1 MKKFLVITIIFI
13 TNIVFA
19 DVGMIVNK
27 LKPYFPEIKA
37 ENISTSVLDGYYEV
51 VLTNPWIDVMYISMD
66 GKYVIQGAVTDLELM
81 TNISTNRINS
91 IKREILESISDND
104 KIIFKAENEQYVVHI
119 FTDVDCPYCA
129 KLHAD
134 MQELNAL
141 GITVKYLASPLEQL
155 HPNAQSAMEKIWC
168 AEDRALAIHNYKTS
182 RGRDLPDSPECV
194 NPVAEQL
201 AISKQLGVNGTPSIF
216 FENGTN
222 LPGYLPPND
231 VLNRIL
237 ETIAQ

>member
-1 MKKFLVITIIFI
+1 MKKFLAITLILL
-13 TNIVFA
+13 TNYTLA
-19 DVGMIVNK
+19 DISVVENK
-27 LKPYFPEIKA
+27 LKPFFPEIKA
-37 ENISTSVLDGYYEV
+37 ENISPSQLDGYYEV
-51 VLTNPWIDVMYISMD
+51 ILTDPFIDVMYISTD

-91 IKREILESISDND
+91 IKLNILESISDSD
-104 KIIFKAENEQYVVHI
+104 KIVFKAKEEKYVINV

-129 KLHAD
+129 KLHANMRQMND
-134 MQELNAL
+134 L

-168 AEDRALAIHNYKTS
+168 AEDRELAMHNYKS
-182 RGRDLPDSPECV
+182 KRYLPDSPDCI
-194 NPVAEQL
+194 NPVSDQL

-231 VLNRIL
+231 ILNRIL
-237 ETIAQ
+237 QTVAQ

>member
-1 MKKFLVITIIFI
+1 MKKFLAITLILL
-13 TNIVFA
+13 TNYALA
-19 DVGMIVNK
+19 DVSVVVNK
-27 LKPYFPEIKA
+27 LKPFFPEIKA
-37 ENISTSVLDGYYEV
+37 ENISPSQLDGYYEV
-51 VLTNPWIDVMYISMD
+51 ILTDPFIDVMYISTD
-66 GKYVIQGAVTDLELM
+66 AKFVIQGAVTDLELM

-91 IKREILESISDND
+91 IKLNILESISDSD
-104 KIIFKAENEQYVVHI
+104 KIVFKAKEEKYVINV

-129 KLHAD
+129 KLHANMRQMND
-134 MQELNAL
+134 L

-168 AEDRALAIHNYKTS
+168 AEDRELAMHNYKS
-182 RGRDLPDSPECV
+182 KRYLPDSPDCI
-194 NPVAEQL
+194 NPVSEQL

-231 VLNRIL
+231 ILNRIL
-237 ETIAQ
+237 QTVAQ

>member
-1 MKKFLVITIIFI
+1 MKKFLTITLILL
-13 TNIVFA
+13 TNYALA
-19 DVGMIVNK
+19 DVSVVVNK
-27 LKPYFPEIKA
+27 LKPFFPEIKA
-37 ENISTSVLDGYYEV
+37 ENISPSQLDGYYEV
-51 VLTNPWIDVMYISMD
+51 ILTDPFIDVMYISTD

-91 IKREILESISDND
+91 IKLNILESISDSD
-104 KIIFKAENEQYVVHI
+104 KIVLKAKEEKYVINV

-129 KLHAD
+129 KLHANMRQMND
-134 MQELNAL
+134 L

-168 AEDRALAIHNYKTS
+168 AEDRELAMHNYKS
-182 RGRDLPDSPECV
+182 KRYLPDSPDCI
-194 NPVAEQL
+194 NPVSDQL

-231 VLNRIL
+231 ILNRIL
-237 ETIAQ
+237 QTLAQ

>member
-1 MKKFLVITIIFI
+1 MKKFLAITIIFI

-91 IKREILESISDND
+91 IKREILDGISDND

>member
-1 MKKFLVITIIFI
+1 MKKFLIITLILL
-13 TNIVFA
+13 TNYALA
-19 DVGMIVNK
+19 DVSVVVNK
-27 LKPYFPEIKA
+27 LKPFFPEIKA
-37 ENISTSVLDGYYEV
+37 ENISPSQLDGYYEV
-51 VLTNPWIDVMYISMD
+51 ILTDPFIDVMYISID
-66 GKYVIQGAVTDLELM
+66 GKYVIQGAVTDLNLM

-91 IKREILESISDND
+91 IKLNILESISDSD
-104 KIIFKAENEQYVVHI
+104 KIVFKAKEEKYVINV

-129 KLHAD
+129 KLHANMRQMND
-134 MQELNAL
+134 L

-168 AEDRALAIHNYKTS
+168 AEDRELAMHNYKS
-182 RGRDLPDSPECV
+182 KRYLPDSPDCI

-231 VLNRIL
+231 LLNRIL
-237 ETIAQ
+237 QTIAQ

>member
-1 MKKFLVITIIFI
+1 MKKFLAITLILL
-13 TNIVFA
+13 TNYALA
-19 DVGMIVNK
+19 DVSVVVNK
-27 LKPYFPEIKA
+27 LKPFFPEIKA
-37 ENISTSVLDGYYEV
+37 ENISPSQLDGYYEV
-51 VLTNPWIDVMYISMD
+51 ILTDPFIDVMYISTD

-91 IKREILESISDND
+91 IKLNILESINDSD
-104 KIIFKAENEQYVVHI
+104 KIVFKAKEEKYVINV

-129 KLHAD
+129 KLHANMRQMND
-134 MQELNAL
+134 L

-168 AEDRALAIHNYKTS
+168 AEDRELAMHNYKS
-182 RGRDLPDSPECV
+182 KRYLPDSPDCI
-194 NPVAEQL
+194 NPVSEQL

-231 VLNRIL
+231 ILNRIL
-237 ETIAQ
+237 QTVAQ

>member
-1 MKKFLVITIIFI
+1 MKKFLAITLILL
-13 TNIVFA
+13 TNYALA
-19 DVGMIVNK
+19 DVSVVVNK
-27 LKPYFPEIKA
+27 LKPFFPEIKA
-37 ENISTSVLDGYYEV
+37 ENISPSQLDGYYEV
-51 VLTNPWIDVMYISMD
+51 ILTDPFIDVMYISID

-91 IKREILESISDND
+91 IKLNILESISDSD
-104 KIIFKAENEQYVVHI
+104 KIVFKAKEEKYVINV

-129 KLHAD
+129 KLHANMRQMND
-134 MQELNAL
+134 L

-168 AEDRALAIHNYKTS
+168 AEDRELAMHNYKS
-182 RGRDLPDSPECV
+182 KRYLPDSPDCI
-194 NPVAEQL
+194 NPVSEQL

-231 VLNRIL
+231 ILNRIL
-237 ETIAQ
+237 QTVAQ

>member
-1 MKKFLVITIIFI
+1 MKKFLAITLILL
-13 TNIVFA
+13 TNYALA
-19 DVGMIVNK
+19 DVSVVVNK
-27 LKPYFPEIKA
+27 LKPFFPEIKA
-37 ENISTSVLDGYYEV
+37 ENISPSQLDGYYEV
-51 VLTNPWIDVMYISMD
+51 ILTDPFIDVMYISTD

-81 TNISTNRINS
+81 KNISTNRINS
-91 IKREILESISDND
+91 IKLNILESISDSD
-104 KIIFKAENEQYVVHI
+104 KIVFKAKEEKYVINV

-129 KLHAD
+129 KLHANMRQMND
-134 MQELNAL
+134 L

-168 AEDRALAIHNYKTS
+168 AEDRELAMHNYKS
-182 RGRDLPDSPECV
+182 KRYLPDSPDCI
-194 NPVAEQL
+194 NPVSDQL

-231 VLNRIL
+231 ILNRIL
-237 ETIAQ
+237 QTVAQ

>member
-1 MKKFLVITIIFI
+1 MKKFLAITLILL
-13 TNIVFA
+13 TNYALA
-19 DVGMIVNK
+19 DVSVVVNK
-27 LKPYFPEIKA
+27 LKPFFPEIKA
-37 ENISTSVLDGYYEV
+37 ENISPSQLDGYYEV
-51 VLTNPWIDVMYISMD
+51 ILTDPFIDVMYISID

-91 IKREILESISDND
+91 IKLNILESINDSD
-104 KIIFKAENEQYVVHI
+104 KIVFKAKEEKYVINV

-129 KLHAD
+129 KLHANMRQMND
-134 MQELNAL
+134 L

-168 AEDRALAIHNYKTS
+168 AEDRELAMHNYKS
-182 RGRDLPDSPECV
+182 KRYLPDSPDCI
-194 NPVAEQL
+194 NPVSEQL

-231 VLNRIL
+231 ILNRIL
-237 ETIAQ
+237 QTVAQ

>member
-1 MKKFLVITIIFI
+1 MKKFLAITLILL
-13 TNIVFA
+13 TNYALA
-19 DVGMIVNK
+19 DVSVVVNK
-27 LKPYFPEIKA
+27 LKPFFPEIKA
-37 ENISTSVLDGYYEV
+37 VNISPSQLDGYYEV
-51 VLTNPWIDVMYISMD
+51 ILTDPFIDVMYISTD

-91 IKREILESISDND
+91 IKLNILESISDSD
-104 KIIFKAENEQYVVHI
+104 KIVFKAKEEKYVINV

-129 KLHAD
+129 KLHANMRQMND
-134 MQELNAL
+134 L

-168 AEDRALAIHNYKTS
+168 AEDRELAMHNYKS
-182 RGRDLPDSPECV
+182 KRYLPDSPDCI
-194 NPVAEQL
+194 NPVSEQL

-231 VLNRIL
+231 ILNRIL
-237 ETIAQ
+237 QTVAQ

>member
-1 MKKFLVITIIFI
+1 MKKFLTITLILL
-13 TNIVFA
+13 TNYALA
-19 DVGMIVNK
+19 DVSVVVNK
-27 LKPYFPEIKA
+27 LKPFFPEIKA
-37 ENISTSVLDGYYEV
+37 ENISPSQLDGYYEV
-51 VLTNPWIDVMYISMD
+51 ILTDPFIDVMYISTD

-91 IKREILESISDND
+91 IKLNILESISDSD
-104 KIIFKAENEQYVVHI
+104 KIVFKAKEEKYVINV

-129 KLHAD
+129 KLHANMRQMND
-134 MQELNAL
+134 L

-168 AEDRALAIHNYKTS
+168 AEDRELAMHNYKS
-182 RGRDLPDSPECV
+182 KRYLPDSPDCI
-194 NPVAEQL
+194 NPVSDQL

-231 VLNRIL
+231 ILNRIL
-237 ETIAQ
+237 QTVAQ

>member
-1 MKKFLVITIIFI
+1 MKKFLAITLILL
-13 TNIVFA
+13 TNYTLA
-19 DVGMIVNK
+19 DISVVENK
-27 LKPYFPEIKA
+27 LKPFFPEIKA
-37 ENISTSVLDGYYEV
+37 ENISPSQLDGYYEV
-51 VLTNPWIDVMYISMD
+51 ILTDPFIDVMYISTD

-91 IKREILESISDND
+91 IKLNILESISDSD
-104 KIIFKAENEQYVVHI
+104 KIVFKAKEEKYVINV

-129 KLHAD
+129 KLHANMRQMND
-134 MQELNAL
+134 L

-168 AEDRALAIHNYKTS
+168 AEDRELAMHNYKS
-182 RGRDLPDSPECV
+182 KRYLPDSPDCI
-194 NPVAEQL
+194 NPVSKQL

-231 VLNRIL
+231 ILNRIL
-237 ETIAQ
+237 QTVAQ

>member
-1 MKKFLVITIIFI
+1 MKKFLAITLILL
-13 TNIVFA
+13 TNYALA
-19 DVGMIVNK
+19 DVSVVVNK
-27 LKPYFPEIKA
+27 LKPFFPEIKA
-37 ENISTSVLDGYYEV
+37 ENISPSQLDGYYEV
-51 VLTNPWIDVMYISMD
+51 ILTDPFIDVMYISTD

-91 IKREILESISDND
+91 IKLNILESISDSD
-104 KIIFKAENEQYVVHI
+104 KIVFKAKEEKYVINV

-129 KLHAD
+129 KLHANMSQMND
-134 MQELNAL
+134 L

-168 AEDRALAIHNYKTS
+168 AEDRELAMHNYKS
-182 RGRDLPDSPECV
+182 KRYLPDSPDCI
-194 NPVAEQL
+194 NPVSEQL

-231 VLNRIL
+231 ILNRIL
-237 ETIAQ
+237 QTVAQ

>member
-1 MKKFLVITIIFI
+1 MKKFLAIAIIFI

-27 LKPYFPEIKA
+27 LKPYFPEIKT
-37 ENISTSVLDGYYEV
+37 ENISTSELDGYYEV

-91 IKREILESISDND
+91 IKRAILESISDED

-134 MQELNAL
+134 MKELNAL

>member
-1 MKKFLVITIIFI
+1 MKKFLAITIILL
-13 TNIVFA
+13 TNYALA
-19 DVGMIVNK
+19 DVSVVVNK
-27 LKPYFPEIKA
+27 LKPFFPEIKA
-37 ENISTSVLDGYYEV
+37 VNISPSQLDGYYEV
-51 VLTNPWIDVMYISMD
+51 ILTDPFIDVMYISTD

-91 IKREILESISDND
+91 IKLNILESISDSD
-104 KIIFKAENEQYVVHI
+104 KIVFKAKEEKYVINV

-129 KLHAD
+129 KLHANMRQMND
-134 MQELNAL
+134 L

-168 AEDRALAIHNYKTS
+168 AEDRELAMHNYKS
-182 RGRDLPDSPECV
+182 KRYLPDSPDCI
-194 NPVAEQL
+194 NPVSEQL

-231 VLNRIL
+231 ILNRIL
-237 ETIAQ
+237 QTVAQ

>member
-1 MKKFLVITIIFI
+1 MKKFLAITLILLTNYTLADISVIE
-13 TNIVFA
+13 
-19 DVGMIVNK
+19 NK
-27 LKPYFPEIKA
+27 LKPFFPEIKA
-37 ENISTSVLDGYYEV
+37 ENISPSQLDGYYEV
-51 VLTNPWIDVMYISMD
+51 ILTDPFIDVMYISTD

-91 IKREILESISDND
+91 IKLNILESINDSD
-104 KIIFKAENEQYVVHI
+104 KIVFKAKEEKYVINV

-129 KLHAD
+129 KLHANMRQMND
-134 MQELNAL
+134 L

-168 AEDRALAIHNYKTS
+168 AEDRELAMHNYKS
-182 RGRDLPDSPECV
+182 KRYLPDSPDCI
-194 NPVAEQL
+194 NPVSDQL

-231 VLNRIL
+231 ILNRIL
-237 ETIAQ
+237 QTVAQ

>member
-1 MKKFLVITIIFI
+1 MKKFLAITIILL
-13 TNIVFA
+13 TNYALA
-19 DVGMIVNK
+19 DVSVVVNK
-27 LKPYFPEIKA
+27 LKPFFPEIKA
-37 ENISTSVLDGYYEV
+37 ENISPSQLDGYYEV
-51 VLTNPWIDVMYISMD
+51 ILTDPFIDVMYISID

-91 IKREILESISDND
+91 IKLNILESISDSD
-104 KIIFKAENEQYVVHI
+104 KIVFKAKEEKYVINV

-129 KLHAD
+129 KLHANMRQMND
-134 MQELNAL
+134 L

-168 AEDRALAIHNYKTS
+168 AEDRELAMHNYKS
-182 RGRDLPDSPECV
+182 KRYLPDSPDCI
-194 NPVAEQL
+194 NPVSEQL

-231 VLNRIL
+231 ILNRIL
-237 ETIAQ
+237 QTVAQ

>member
-1 MKKFLVITIIFI
+1 MKKFLAITIIFI

-91 IKREILESISDND
+91 IKREILDGISDND

-194 NPVAEQL
+194 NPVAKQL

>member
-1 MKKFLVITIIFI
+1 MKKFLAITIIFI

-27 LKPYFPEIKA
+27 LKPYFPEIKT
-37 ENISTSVLDGYYEV
+37 ENISTSELDGYYEI

-91 IKREILESISDND
+91 IKRAILESISDED

-168 AEDRALAIHNYKTS
+168 SEDRALAIHNYKTS

>member
-1 MKKFLVITIIFI
+1 MKKFLAITLVLIS
-13 TNIVFA
+13 NYALA
-19 DVGMIVNK
+19 DVSIVVNK
-27 LKPYFPEIKA
+27 LKPFFPEIQA
-37 ENISTSVLDGYYEV
+37 EKISPSQLDGYYEV
-51 VLTNPWIDVMYISMD
+51 ILTDPFIDVIYISTD

-81 TNISTNRINS
+81 TNISTSRIS
-91 IKREILESISDND
+91 EIKLDILKSISDND
-104 KIIFKAENEQYVVHI
+104 KIIFPAKEEKYVINV

-129 KLHAD
+129 KLHAN
-134 MQELNAL
+134 MKQMNNL

-168 AEDRALAIHNYKTS
+168 AEDKAIAIHNYKS
-182 RGRDLPDSPECV
+182 KRQLPDSPECI

-231 VLNRIL
+231 LLNRIL
-237 ETIAQ
+237 QTIAQ

>member
-1 MKKFLVITIIFI
+1 MKKFLAITIIFI

-27 LKPYFPEIKA
+27 LKPYFPEIKT
-37 ENISTSVLDGYYEV
+37 ENISTSELDGYYEV

-91 IKREILESISDND
+91 IKRAILESISDED

-134 MQELNAL
+134 MKELNAL

-155 HPNAQSAMEKIWC
+155 HPNAQSSMEKIWC

>member
-1 MKKFLVITIIFI
+1 MKKFLAITLILL
-13 TNIVFA
+13 TNYALA
-19 DVGMIVNK
+19 DVSVVVNK
-27 LKPYFPEIKA
+27 LKPFFPEIKA
-37 ENISTSVLDGYYEV
+37 ENISPSQLDGYYEV
-51 VLTNPWIDVMYISMD
+51 ILTDPFIDVMYIPTD

-91 IKREILESISDND
+91 IKLNILESISDSD
-104 KIIFKAENEQYVVHI
+104 KIVFKAKEEKYVINV

-129 KLHAD
+129 KLHANMRQMND
-134 MQELNAL
+134 L

-168 AEDRALAIHNYKTS
+168 AEDRELAMHNYKS
-182 RGRDLPDSPECV
+182 KRYLPDSPDCI
-194 NPVAEQL
+194 NPVSDQL

-231 VLNRIL
+231 ILNRIL
-237 ETIAQ
+237 QTVAQ

>member
-1 MKKFLVITIIFI
+1 MKKFLAITIIFI

-27 LKPYFPEIKA
+27 LKPYFPEIKT
-37 ENISTSVLDGYYEV
+37 ENISTSELDGYYEV

-91 IKREILESISDND
+91 IKRAILESISDED

-134 MQELNAL
+134 MKELNAL

>member
-1 MKKFLVITIIFI
+1 MKKFLAITLILL
-13 TNIVFA
+13 TNYTLA
-19 DVGMIVNK
+19 DISVVENK
-27 LKPYFPEIKA
+27 LKPFFPEIKA
-37 ENISTSVLDGYYEV
+37 ENISPSQLDGYYEV
-51 VLTNPWIDVMYISMD
+51 ILTDPFIDVMYISTD

-91 IKREILESISDND
+91 IKLNILESISDSD
-104 KIIFKAENEQYVVHI
+104 KIVFKAKEEKYVINV

-129 KLHAD
+129 KLHANMRQMND
-134 MQELNAL
+134 L

-168 AEDRALAIHNYKTS
+168 AEDRELAMHNYKS
-182 RGRDLPDSPECV
+182 KRYLPDSPDCI
-194 NPVAEQL
+194 NPVSEQL

-231 VLNRIL
+231 ILNRIL
-237 ETIAQ
+237 QTVAQ

>member
-1 MKKFLVITIIFI
+1 MKKFLAITLVLIS
-13 TNIVFA
+13 NYALA
-19 DVGMIVNK
+19 DVSIVVNK
-27 LKPYFPEIKA
+27 LKPFFPEIQA
-37 ENISTSVLDGYYEV
+37 ENISPSQLDGYYEV
-51 VLTNPWIDVMYISMD
+51 ILTDPFIDVIYISTD

-81 TNISTNRINS
+81 TNISSNRIS
-91 IKREILESISDND
+91 EIKLDILESISDND
-104 KIIFKAENEQYVVHI
+104 KIIFRAKEEKYVINV

-129 KLHAD
+129 KLHANMKQMND
-134 MQELNAL
+134 L

-168 AEDRALAIHNYKTS
+168 AEDKAIAIHNYKS
-182 RGRDLPDSPECV
+182 KRQLPDSQECI

-231 VLNRIL
+231 LLNRIL
-237 ETIAQ
+237 QTIAQ

>member
-1 MKKFLVITIIFI
+1 MKKFLAITLILL
-13 TNIVFA
+13 TNHALA
-19 DVGMIVNK
+19 DVSVVVNK
-27 LKPYFPEIKA
+27 LKPFFPEIKA
-37 ENISTSVLDGYYEV
+37 ENISPSQLDGYYEV
-51 VLTNPWIDVMYISMD
+51 ILIDPFIDVMYISTD

-91 IKREILESISDND
+91 IKLNILESISDSD
-104 KIIFKAENEQYVVHI
+104 KIVFKAKEEKYVINV

-129 KLHAD
+129 KLHANMRQMND
-134 MQELNAL
+134 L

-168 AEDRALAIHNYKTS
+168 AEDRELAMHNYKS
-182 RGRDLPDSPECV
+182 KRYLPDSPDCI
-194 NPVAEQL
+194 NPVSDQL

-231 VLNRIL
+231 ILNRIL
-237 ETIAQ
+237 QTVAQ

>member
-1 MKKFLVITIIFI
+1 MKKFLAITLILL
-13 TNIVFA
+13 TNYALA
-19 DVGMIVNK
+19 DVSVVVNK
-27 LKPYFPEIKA
+27 LKPFFPEIKA
-37 ENISTSVLDGYYEV
+37 ENISPSQLDGYYEV
-51 VLTNPWIDVMYISMD
+51 ILTDPFIDVMYISID

-91 IKREILESISDND
+91 IKLNILESISDSD
-104 KIIFKAENEQYVVHI
+104 KIVFKAKEEKYVINV

-129 KLHAD
+129 KLHANMRQMND
-134 MQELNAL
+134 L

-168 AEDRALAIHNYKTS
+168 AEDRELAMHNYKS
-182 RGRDLPDSPECV
+182 KRYLPDSPDCI
-194 NPVAEQL
+194 NPVSDQL

-231 VLNRIL
+231 ILNRIL
-237 ETIAQ
+237 QTVAQ